1 MAPDPRD
8 ERKRMQSFLA
18 GMGFDYSDFR
28 DRMLADICETML
40 RVRRS
45 QHDEG
50 QVRLMASA
58 MREMWYAYHVFHGW
72 EDVRKVSIFGSAR
85 TPEDH
90 PDYLA
95 AVEFSRLMA
104 EQGWMSITGAGDGIM
119 KAGHEGPSRERSFG
133 LSIRLPFETSAN
145 EVIEGDPKLIN
156 FRYFFT
162 RKLMFVDHAE
172 AIVGFP
178 GGFGTMDEVFESL
191 VLIQTGKSPI
201 VPVVLVEGKDG
212 DFWQRWEDF
221 TKGALLKEG
230 WISPE
235 DTDLY
240 RIVSSPEEAVEE
252 ITSFYRVYQSAR
264 YVHDKL
270 VLRLTRALTEEELA
284 ILNDEF
290 AILIESGQIE
300 NSAALPEE
308 EEVTHLPR
316 LVFHH
321 TKHKFGLVRQLI
333 DRINGFDAP

>member
-85 TPEDH
+85 TPEEH

-95 AVEFSRLMA
+95 AVEFSRRMA

-201 VPVVLVEGKDG
+201 VPVV
-212 DFWQRWEDF
+212 FPN
-221 TKGALLKEG
+221 LLQCLHRFGPRTFLTCIPKSNAG
-230 WISPE
+230 SPCH
-235 DTDLY
+235 DLRHSPGLNGQLHGSKQPILPSKFSY
-240 RIVSSPEEAVEE
+240 RIPGHPIHRVSQEWIDHSLQGVFR
-252 ITSFYRVYQSAR
+252 IVTKS
-264 YVHDKL
+264 
-270 VLRLTRALTEEELA
+270 VLREKLIPNIRVFCSQSNSGLF
-284 ILNDEF
+284 DE
-290 AILIESGQIE
+290 G
-300 NSAALPEE
+300 
-308 EEVTHLPR
+308 R
-316 LVFHH
+316 LCQHH
-321 TKHKFGLVRQLI
+321 KLFI
-333 DRINGFDAP
+333 FS

>member
-85 TPEDH
+85 TPEEH

-201 VPVVLVEGKDG
+201 VPVVLVEGQDG

-221 TKGALLKEG
+221 TKGGLLEEG

-235 DTDLY
+235 DPGLY

-270 VLRLTRALTEEELA
+270 VLRLTRALTEQELA
-284 ILNDEF
+284 VLNDEF
-290 AILIESGQIE
+290 SILIESG
-300 NSAALPEE
+300 
-308 EEVTHLPR
+308 
-316 LVFHH
+316 
-321 TKHKFGLVRQLI
+321 
-333 DRINGFDAP
+333 